1 MNANMKSEGNNIR
14 RLLYRFRSD
23 FVFNTLTGSAFSSLV
38 TLAFALY
45 NIYLGIRYGALWNYF
60 IAVYYVILVFTK
72 MYVIYTERRF
82 GLSLKDEITLLPAR
96 VKASLKQSVILM
108 LIDLALLAPVT
119 LMVTQQRTIDYGT
132 IPAIATAAYTTYKV
146 AIATKNYN
154 AARKQSNMSIMTL
167 KRINFKEAMASVLA
181 LQYIL
186 VMTFGNGV
194 DSEML
199 PVCASSTFFIWAA
212 LVSQSLAAV
221 VKTVA
226 LKRCLD

>member
-1 MNANMKSEGNNIR
+1 MRNEGKSLK
-14 RLLYRFRSD
+14 RLLNKFRSD
-23 FVFNTLTGSAFSSLV
+23 FVFHTLTGSAFSSLV
-38 TLAFALY
+38 TFTFAFY
-45 NIYLGIRYGALWNYF
+45 NIYLGIRHGALWNYC
-60 IAVYYVILVFTK
+60 IAIFYMILVFTK
-72 MYVIYTERRF
+72 AYVIYTERRF

-96 VKASLKQSVILM
+96 VKACLKQSVVLM
-108 LIDLALLAPVT
+108 LIDLAMLAPLT

-146 AIATKNYN
+146 AIATKNYHT
-154 AARKQSNMSIMTL
+154 AGKQSNMSVMTL

-199 PVCASSTFFIWAA
+199 PVCASTTFFIWAA
-212 LVSQSLAAV
+212 FVSQSLAAV
-221 VKTVA
+221 VKTVS
-226 LKRCLD
+226 LKRCID